1 MKIDVFAAFRCE
13 LVSASTPSV
22 VLHERGEDDK
32 KTKISVCLFCP
43 ELEIRITKTKL
54 SQSSAE

>member
-22 VLHERGEDDK
+22 VLHERGQDDK
-32 KTKISVCLFCP
+32 KTLRKYQSVC
-43 ELEIRITKTKL
+43 
-54 SQSSAE
+54 SVQN